1 MGTHRIYRSFNENKY
16 IEELQYKT
24 QKSIQDIDNLKLEL
38 QFYKSLL
45 NKPVFKPQTL
55 NLYENL
61 VKFMS
66 EINEIDEI
74 STVLQEELSSKGIQI
89 TNMAE
94 CEDVDYDDFYINH
107 YNDLKQ
113 KIFNLE
119 NKTSYFKFKLFQYL
133 DSTLID

>member
-94 CEDVDYDDFYINH
+94 CEDVDYNDFYINH

-119 NKTSYFKFKLFQYL
+119 NKTTYYKFKLFLYL
-133 DSTLID
+133 DSTLIE